1 MRVLIVTGDFAG
13 ENRNPWLLDDLAIAF
28 ADAGDEIDVLVHD
41 TKHARPR
48 GRNEYPDKRIRLY
61 SVGPTTIH
69 PGTVGKFV
77 NYVTAGWGLHTLG
90 FRHVRRRRYDLCV
103 YTSIGIFSW
112 GLPARLR
119 RAGIVTRSVF
129 VLWDFFPIHQLEIGR
144 LTRRVLH
151 VPLRALEALSMKDA
165 DVIAVMSPANE
176 RFLRA
181 YHPNVHAR
189 TIIVPPWASD
199 PLPAATGPTPRR
211 QRFTLIFGGQL
222 VAGRGVDTLLHAA
235 RRLQDDMVPID
246 LLIVGEGPARHDLI
260 ALAEQIGLA
269 NTTFLD
275 RLPRD
280 EYRSLLQSVHVG
292 VAITVA
298 GVTPPTFPS
307 KLAEYCASAVP
318 VVVCVESASD
328 AGAIVEAAG
337 AGLAVPAGDEA
348 SLASAIGAL
357 YEEHLQGLLESRA
370 RKARAWFEAELSVSR
385 AANTLRATAAQQIV
399 HP

>member
-1 MRVLIVTGDFAG
+1 MRVLIVTGAFAG
-13 ENRNPWLLDDLAIAF
+13 ANENPWLLDDLAIAF

-41 TKHARPR
+41 SKHARAR
-48 GRNEYPDKRIRLY
+48 GRNDYPDSRIRLF
-61 SVGPTTIH
+61 SVGPTKIRRRSL
-69 PGTVGKFV
+69 GKFV
-77 NYVTAGWGLHTLG
+77 NYVAAGWGLHTLG

-103 YTSIGIFSW
+103 YASIGIFSW
-112 GLPARLR
+112 GLPTRLR
-119 RAGIVTRSVF
+119 RAGIATRSVF

-144 LTRRVLH
+144 LTRKVLH
-151 VPLRALEALSMKDA
+151 DPLRRLEALSMKDA

-181 YHPNVHAR
+181 YHPNVHSR

-199 PLPAATGPTPRR
+199 PVSPTAGRAPRR
-211 QRFTLIFGGQL
+211 ERFTVIFGGQL
-222 VAGRGVDTLLHAA
+222 VVGRGLDTLLHAA
-235 RRLQDDMVPID
+235 RRLQDDLLPID
-246 LLIVGEGPARHDLI
+246 LLIVGDGPARGDLT
-260 ALAEQIGLA
+260 ALAEQIGLT
-269 NTTFLD
+269 NTTFLSK
-275 RLPRD
+275 LPRD
-280 EYRSLLQSVHVG
+280 EYRGLLQSAHVG
-292 VAITVA
+292 VAITVP

-307 KLAEYCASAVP
+307 KIVEYCASAVP

-337 AGLAVPAGDEA
+337 AGVAVPAGDEA

-385 AANTLRATAAQQIV
+385 AANTLRATAAQQV
-399 HP
+399 VDP